1 MRSIAKLPE
10 AVHSSIR
17 SGVVLYDLTR
27 VVEELVYN
35 SLDAGANKV
44 SVAVGVGTCYVT
56 VVDNGY
62 GVSRDGLEL
71 LGEKYATS
79 KYDPL
84 DDMNSVPLSFGYRGE
99 ALSSITAV
107 SLVEI
112 VTKAHGRPNGYRK
125 VLKGHKCLYLGI
137 SDDRHD
143 VGTTV
148 TVRDLFY
155 NQPVRRKHM
164 LSNPK
169 KVIHVVKEC
178 VLRIALLHPNVSF
191 KVVDI
196 ESEEELLH
204 TRPFPSSL
212 PLLAKVFGIEAS
224 SSLEEL
230 NVAGD
235 GFKLSGYI
243 SGTPDSFSWKAF
255 QYVYINSRFICKGP
269 IHKMLNNLAA
279 SFNIGS
285 QSEKQSRPQIC
296 PAFILNLNCPKSCY
310 DLTFEPSKTSVE
322 FKDWD
327 SVLTFIGDAVG
338 CLWSGSK
345 SADLS
350 VKCEIGKKRRRA
362 LNSMGSQGTSP
373 QSKKVTEECNNF
385 HPSRENKSPSHCGV
399 VISLECS
406 SDLSPLPHNVFSH
419 GDNDLLGLNRSNK
432 QLNYTFSS
440 GWKSESPKIDAG
452 TNRLLKDHM
461 KFNNSPELDDNSGVY
476 EDVRKPFLQSCFLH
490 RRLEPGETSLA
501 SDEGLEFKIED
512 HSKQNAFRAN
522 DRVVEEVNNIN
533 KIMSPRNVWDNEQT
547 DVLRFSKT
555 TIQHDVQHRLNLLL
569 GDSVNSSLNPEL
581 SYEEGLFL
589 PDFVKP
595 FQRSTSCLH
604 SDSCISS
611 PVPSNYL
618 TGIPFKN
625 IAHTIS
631 EDLVAN
637 SPEYNGKEECF
648 FSSSKTLSSDV
659 KDCAGFKEN
668 SSDFQEHDLYDPF
681 FPMEIS
687 TDFQDHNLKDAFSPN
702 SFNIFTDCINT
713 WGEDG
718 ITNCST
724 SRHHASSIGF
734 DCDSCTRV
742 HPRNLSK
749 MFDPYRR
756 GRRSNSAPPF
766 YRGRKKFLA
775 LSDSLTMTTGK
786 VNLQTIHHCPGFPGS
801 NNMKQIQHPSEVNG
815 VNSSFSDDIPD
826 VRILKSDKG
835 KCNNKCSMDSFE
847 EFIPK
852 EIQDPLDSGEKW
864 QNSHPHLTSGSR
876 LLHPKNQDAILDI
889 ASGIL
894 HLAGDS
900 LIPRSLDKNCL
911 ENAKVLQQVDKKFI
925 PIVATRTLALI
936 DQHAADERIRLEELR
951 RKVLSGELRRTN
963 YLDSEQELVMPEIG
977 FQLLHDYAEQIQNW
991 GWICNVHSQ
1000 GSRSFTRDLNIMHKQ
1015 QAIATLLAV
1024 PCILGVNLSDVD
1036 LLEFLQQLADTDG
1049 SSTVPPSVH
1058 RVLNNKACRGA
1069 IMFGDALLP
1078 SECSLIVEELKQT
1091 SLCFQCAHGRP
1102 TTVPLVNLDAL
1113 SEQIAKITSWSSS
1126 SCESWHGLRR
1136 HEISL
1141 QRTAQRLSSATH

>member
-17 SGVVLYDLTR
+17 SGIVLYDLTR

-44 SVAVGVGTCYVT
+44 SVAVGVGTCYVK

-99 ALSSITAV
+99 ALSSITDV

-137 SDDRHD
+137 SDDRQD

-204 TRPFPSSL
+204 TCPFPSSL

-230 NVAGD
+230 NVAGG

-285 QSEKQSRPQIC
+285 QSEKQSRSQIC

-385 HPSRENKSPSHCGV
+385 HPSRENESPSHCGV

-406 SDLSPLPHNVFSH
+406 SGLSPLPHNVFSY

-440 GWKSESPKIDAG
+440 GWKSESPKIGVG
-452 TNRLLKDHM
+452 TNRLLTDHM
-461 KFNNSPELDDNSGVY
+461 KFNKSPQLDDNSDVD

-512 HSKQNAFRAN
+512 HSKQNAFRAD

-533 KIMSPRNVWDNEQT
+533 KVMSPRNVWDNEQA
-547 DVLRFSKT
+547 DVLSFSKT
-555 TIQHDVQHRLNLLL
+555 TIQHDVQHQLNLLL

-589 PDFVKP
+589 PDVIKP
-595 FQRSTSCLH
+595 FQRSNSCLY

-631 EDLVAN
+631 EDLVATCL
-637 SPEYNGKEECF
+637 EYKGKEECF

-659 KDCAGFKEN
+659 NDCGGSKEN

-681 FPMEIS
+681 SPMELS
-687 TDFQDHNLKDAFSPN
+687 TDFQDHNQKDVFSPN

-749 MFDPYRR
+749 MFDPSRR
-756 GRRSNSAPPF
+756 GRRSNSAPPL

-786 VNLQTIHHCPGFPGS
+786 VNLQTVHHCPGFPGS
-801 NNMKQIQHPSEVNG
+801 NNMKQILPSEVNG

-826 VRILKSDKG
+826 VRIMKGDKG
-835 KCNNKCSMDSFE
+835 KGNNKCNIDSFE

-911 ENAKVLQQVDKKFI
+911 ESAKVLQQVDKKFI
-925 PIVATRTLALI
+925 PIVASRTLALI

-963 YLDSEQELVMPEIG
+963 YLDSEQELFMPEIG

>member
-637 SPEYNGKEECF
+637 SPEYNGNVRYDYLANKERKNWRYDIDKISIDPGKEECF

-1000 GSRSFTRDLNIMHKQ
+1000 GSRSFTRCNYVWRRF
-1015 QAIATLLAV
+1015 IA
-1024 PCILGVNLSDVD
+1024 
-1036 LLEFLQQLADTDG
+1036 F
-1049 SSTVPPSVH
+1049 
-1058 RVLNNKACRGA
+1058 RVLPHC
-1069 IMFGDALLP
+1069 
-1078 SECSLIVEELKQT
+1078 
-1091 SLCFQCAHGRP
+1091 
-1102 TTVPLVNLDAL
+1102 
-1113 SEQIAKITSWSSS
+1113 
-1126 SCESWHGLRR
+1126 
-1136 HEISL
+1136 
-1141 QRTAQRLSSATH
+1141 

>member
-1 MRSIAKLPE
+1 ML
-10 AVHSSIR
+10 
-17 SGVVLYDLTR
+17 L
-27 VVEELVYN
+27 
-35 SLDAGANKV
+35 
-44 SVAVGVGTCYVT
+44 
-56 VVDNGY
+56 VVD
-62 GVSRDGLEL
+62 SSF
-71 LGEKYATS
+71 LGIFLA
-79 KYDPL
+79 PL
-84 DDMNSVPLSFGYRGE
+84 
-99 ALSSITAV
+99 
-107 SLVEI
+107 I
-112 VTKAHGRPNGYRK
+112 VFHGRPFNMS
-125 VLKGHKCLYLGI
+125 V
-137 SDDRHD
+137 S
-143 VGTTV
+143 
-148 TVRDLFY
+148 
-155 NQPVRRKHM
+155 
-164 LSNPK
+164 LS
-169 KVIHVVKEC
+169 I
-178 VLRIALLHPNVSF
+178 
-191 KVVDI
+191 
-196 ESEEELLH
+196 
-204 TRPFPSSL
+204 
-212 PLLAKVFGIEAS
+212 
-224 SSLEEL
+224 
-230 NVAGD
+230 
-235 GFKLSGYI
+235 
-243 SGTPDSFSWKAF
+243 
-255 QYVYINSRFICKGP
+255 YINSRFICKGP

-285 QSEKQSRPQIC
+285 QSEKQSRSQIC

-385 HPSRENKSPSHCGV
+385 HPSRENESPSHCGV

-406 SDLSPLPHNVFSH
+406 SGLSPLPHNVFSY

-440 GWKSESPKIDAG
+440 GWKSESPKIGVG
-452 TNRLLKDHM
+452 TNRLLTDHM
-461 KFNNSPELDDNSGVY
+461 KFNKSPQLDDNSDVD

-512 HSKQNAFRAN
+512 HSKQNAFRAD

-533 KIMSPRNVWDNEQT
+533 KVMSPRNVWDNEQA
-547 DVLRFSKT
+547 DVLSFSKT
-555 TIQHDVQHRLNLLL
+555 TIQHDVQHQLNLLL

-589 PDFVKP
+589 PDVIKP
-595 FQRSTSCLH
+595 FQRSNSCLY

-631 EDLVAN
+631 EDLVATCL
-637 SPEYNGKEECF
+637 EYKGNVRYDYLANKERKNWRYDIDKISIDPGKEECF

-659 KDCAGFKEN
+659 NDCGGSKEN

-681 FPMEIS
+681 SPMELS
-687 TDFQDHNLKDAFSPN
+687 TDFQDHNQKDVFSPN

-749 MFDPYRR
+749 MFDPSRR
-756 GRRSNSAPPF
+756 GRRSNSAPPL

-786 VNLQTIHHCPGFPGS
+786 VNLQTVHHCPGFPGS
-801 NNMKQIQHPSEVNG
+801 NNMKQILPSEVNG

-826 VRILKSDKG
+826 VRIMKGDKG
-835 KCNNKCSMDSFE
+835 KGNNKCNIDSFE

-911 ENAKVLQQVDKKFI
+911 ESAKVLQQVDKKFI
-925 PIVATRTLALI
+925 PIVASRTLALI

-963 YLDSEQELVMPEIG
+963 YLDSEQELFMPEIG